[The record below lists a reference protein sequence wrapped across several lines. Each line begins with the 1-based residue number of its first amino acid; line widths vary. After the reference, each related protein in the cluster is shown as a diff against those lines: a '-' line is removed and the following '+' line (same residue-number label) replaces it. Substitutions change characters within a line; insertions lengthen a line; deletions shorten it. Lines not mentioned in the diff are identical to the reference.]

1 MQWLA
6 MAFQGQL
13 LAIGLLIFLAN
24 FLEFSVAVKVPSR
37 TISTPFNRTIF
48 PSHFLFGAS
57 TSSYQYE
64 GAWNE
69 DGKGPSIVDTFVHAH
84 PEKILDHSNGDIA
97 LDFYHRY
104 KEDVKLAKFEGLDAF
119 RISIAWTRIL
129 PKGHLSKGV
138 NQAGIDHYNSLINE
152 IVALGIK
159 PLVTLFHWDL
169 PQALEDEYLGFLSP
183 KIVKDYVDFVDICF
197 KNFGDRVKLWA
208 TMNEP
213 WIFTSTGYDVG
224 SLAPGRCSA
233 WMNNNCSAGNS
244 ATEPYIAG
252 HNILLAHAAASKLY
266 RQKYKPIQKGEIGTI
281 VVSHWFEPVSNK
293 PADIRASRR
302 ALDFMLGWFLHPLVH
317 GDYPMTMKKLVG
329 NRLPKFSPKESM
341 LVKDSCDFIGLNYYT
356 SNFAAH
362 LSTPPNTVNV
372 SSGTDNLVNQTTSR
386 NGKLIGDPT
395 GVSIFFVVP
404 EGLYKLLHYVK
415 RHYKNPIVYITECGM
430 GESDIDDVAKG
441 INDVERIDFYQR
453 HIKALYRSFKEGVN
467 VKGFFAWSFF
477 DNFEWGSGYTQ
488 RFGINFIDYKNNLKR
503 YPKRSA
509 LWMKRFLLK

>member
-1 MQWLA
+1 
-6 MAFQGQL
+6 MAFQGSFWAISL
-13 LAIGLLIFLAN
+13 LLFLAS
-24 FLEFSVAVKVPSR
+24 FLSMIEFSLAANTKVPSH
-37 TISTPFNRTIF
+37 TISNPFNRTIF
-48 PSHFLFGAS
+48 SPDFLFGAS

-69 DGKGPSIVDTFVHAH
+69 DGKGPSIVDTFVHTH
-84 PEKILDHSNGDIA
+84 PEKILDRSNGDIA

-129 PKGHLSKGV
+129 PNGQVKKGV

-183 KIVKDYVDFVDICF
+183 KIVNDYVDFVEICF

-213 WIFTSTGYDVG
+213 WIFTSTGYDSG

-233 WMNNNCSAGNS
+233 WMNNNCTIGNS
-244 ATEPYIAG
+244 GTEPYIAG

-266 RQKYKPIQKGEIGTI
+266 RTKYKPIQKGQIGTI
-281 VVSHWFEPVSNK
+281 VVSHWFEPASNK
-293 PADIRASRR
+293 PEDIKASIR
-302 ALDFMLGWFLHPLVH
+302 ALDFMLGWFMHPLTY
-317 GDYPMTMKKLVG
+317 GDYPISMRKLVG
-329 NRLPKFSPKESM
+329 KRLPKFTPKESM

-362 LSTPPNTVNV
+362 ISKPPNTVNI
-372 SSGTDNLVNQTTSR
+372 SSGTDNLVNQTTSQ

-395 GVSIFFVVP
+395 GVSIFYVAP
-404 EGLYKLLHYVK
+404 KGLYKLLVYIK
-415 RHYKNPIVYITECGM
+415 KFYKNPIVYITECGM
-430 GESDIDDVAKG
+430 GESNIDDVAKG
-441 INDVERIDFYQR
+441 INDAQRVDFYQR
-453 HIKALYRSFKEGVN
+453 HIKALYRAFREGVH

-488 RFGINFIDYKNNLKR
+488 RFGINFVDYKNNLKR

-509 LWMKRFLLK
+509 LWMKKFLLK

>member
-1 MQWLA
+1 ML
-6 MAFQGQL
+6 
-13 LAIGLLIFLAN
+13 
-24 FLEFSVAVKVPSR
+24 K
-37 TISTPFNRTIF
+37 
-48 PSHFLFGAS
+48 
-57 TSSYQYE
+57 
-64 GAWNE
+64 
-69 DGKGPSIVDTFVHAH
+69 
-84 PEKILDHSNGDIA
+84 KILDRSNGDIA

-129 PKGHLSKGV
+129 PKGQVKKGV

-183 KIVKDYVDFVDICF
+183 KIVDDYVDFVEICF

-213 WIFTSTGYDVG
+213 WIFTSTGYDSG

-233 WMNNNCSAGNS
+233 WMNNNCTIGNS
-244 ATEPYIAG
+244 GTEPYIAG

-266 RQKYKPIQKGEIGTI
+266 RKKYKPIQKGQIGTI
-281 VVSHWFEPVSNK
+281 VVSHWFEPASNK
-293 PADIRASRR
+293 PRDKKASIR
-302 ALDFMLGWFLHPLVH
+302 ALDFMLGWFMHPLTY
-317 GDYPMTMKKLVG
+317 GDYPISMRKLVG
-329 NRLPKFSPKESM
+329 KRLPKFTPKESM

-362 LSTPPNTVNV
+362 ISKPPNTVNI

-395 GVSIFFVVP
+395 GVSIFYVAP
-404 EGLYKLLHYVK
+404 KGLYKLLVYIK
-415 RHYKNPIVYITECGM
+415 KFYKNPIVYITECGM
-430 GESDIDDVAKG
+430 GESNIDDVAKG
-441 INDVERIDFYQR
+441 INDAQRVDFYQR
-453 HIKALYRSFKEGVN
+453 HIKALYRAFREGVH

-488 RFGINFIDYKNNLKR
+488 RFGINFVDYKNNLKR

-509 LWMKRFLLK
+509 LWMKKFLLK

>member
-1 MQWLA
+1 
-6 MAFQGQL
+6 MAFQGSFW
-13 LAIGLLIFLAN
+13 AISLLIFLAN
-24 FLEFSVAVKVPSR
+24 FLSMIEFSLAANAKVPSH
-37 TISTPFNRTIF
+37 TISDPFNRTIF
-48 PSHFLFGAS
+48 SPDFLFGAS

-69 DGKGPSIVDTFVHAH
+69 DGKGPSIVDTFVHTH
-84 PEKILDHSNGDIA
+84 PEKILDRSNGDIA

-129 PKGHLSKGV
+129 PKGQVKKGV

-183 KIVKDYVDFVDICF
+183 KIVDDYVDFVEICF

-213 WIFTSTGYDVG
+213 WIFTSTGYDSG

-233 WMNNNCSAGNS
+233 WKNNNCTIGNS
-244 ATEPYIAG
+244 GTEPYIAG
-252 HNILLAHAAASKLY
+252 HNILLAHAAASNLY
-266 RQKYKPIQKGEIGTI
+266 RKKYKPIQKGQIGTI
-281 VVSHWFEPVSNK
+281 VVSHWFEPASNK
-293 PADIRASRR
+293 PQDKQASIR
-302 ALDFMLGWFLHPLVH
+302 ALDFMLGWFMHPLTY
-317 GDYPMTMKKLVG
+317 GDYPPSMRKLVG
-329 NRLPKFSPKESM
+329 KRLPKFTPKESM

-362 LSTPPNTVNV
+362 ISKPPNTVNI

-395 GVSIFFVVP
+395 GVSIFYVAP
-404 EGLYKLLHYVK
+404 KGLYKLLVYIK
-415 RHYKNPIVYITECGM
+415 KFYKNPIVYITECGM
-430 GESDIDDVAKG
+430 GESNIDDVAKG
-441 INDVERIDFYQR
+441 INDAQRVDFYQR
-453 HIKALYRSFKEGVN
+453 HIKALYRAFREGVH

-488 RFGINFIDYKNNLKR
+488 RFGINFVDYKNNLKR

-509 LWMKRFLLK
+509 LWMKKFLLK

>member
-1 MQWLA
+1 MASKGPFLA
-6 MAFQGQL
+6 V
-13 LAIGLLIFLAN
+13 GLLIFLAT
-24 FLEFSVAVKVPSR
+24 FLATAEFSVAAKVPSR

-48 PSHFLFGAS
+48 PSSFLFGAS

-69 DGKGPSIVDTFVHAH
+69 DGKGPSIIDTFVHTH
-84 PEKILDHSNGDIA
+84 PEKILDRSNGDIA

-119 RISIAWTRIL
+119 RFSIAWTRIL
-129 PKGHLSKGV
+129 PKGKLSKGV

-159 PLVTLFHWDL
+159 PLATLFHWDV

-183 KIVKDYVDFVDICF
+183 KIVGDYTDFVEICF
-197 KNFGDRVKLWA
+197 KHFGDRVKLWS

-213 WIFTSTGYDVG
+213 WIFTSTGYDSG

-233 WMNNNCSAGNS
+233 WMNSNCSAGNS
-244 ATEPYIAG
+244 GTEPYIAG
-252 HNILLAHAAASKLY
+252 HNILLAHAAAAKLY
-266 RQKYKPIQKGEIGTI
+266 RQKYKPIQKGEIGI
-281 VVSHWFEPVSNK
+281 ILVSHWFEPFSNK
-293 PADIRASRR
+293 PEDKRASKRS
-302 ALDFMLGWFLHPLVH
+302 LDFMLGWYLHPLTY
-317 GDYPMTMKKLVG
+317 GDYPRTMKRLVG
-329 NRLPKFSPKESM
+329 KRLPKFTPKESK
-341 LVKDSCDFIGLNYYT
+341 LVKDSFDFLGLNYYT

-362 LSTPPNTVNV
+362 LSSPPNTVNI
-372 SSGTDNLVNQTTSR
+372 SSGTDNQVNQTISR
-386 NGKLIGDPT
+386 NGKFIGDPT
-395 GVSIFFVVP
+395 GVSIFYVAP
-404 EGLYKLLHYVK
+404 KGLYKILVYMKKYYNNPPVYV
-415 RHYKNPIVYITECGM
+415 TECGM
-430 GESDIDDVAKG
+430 GESNIDDVARG
-441 INDVERIDFYQR
+441 TNDVQRVDFYKR
-453 HIKALYRSFKEGVN
+453 HITALHRSFREGVN
-467 VKGFFAWSFF
+467 VKAFFAWSFF